1 MQTTHS
7 SVLSLDVGAK
17 RIGVA
22 VANLNARIARPLTTL
37 VNDDSF
43 DASLAS
49 IIAQESVG
57 VLVVGYPRG
66 LQGQSTA
73 QTAAIES
80 FSRSLESRFAMPIH
94 FQDESL
100 TSQMAAKELES
111 RGKPYAKGDI
121 DALAATF
128 ILEDFLNE
136 HTNLQ
141 EQHS

>member
-66 LQGQSTA
+66 LQG
-73 QTAAIES
+73 
-80 FSRSLESRFAMPIH
+80 
-94 FQDESL
+94 
-100 TSQMAAKELES
+100 
-111 RGKPYAKGDI
+111 GDI